1 MTPRRHLVLG
11 LFFVG
16 VIGILGYYTLFKT
29 DVSFFGEKSKLVAL
43 TDNAG
48 GLRKGAPVLY
58 AGVRWGQVEEV
69 VPDMDR
75 PRAERVRIVMTLDK
89 PIRLFEDHTAVIEAA
104 SVLGGVQLSLDPGT
118 PDQPEVDPTSP
129 LQLSR
134 KPDVLAA
141 AGALIEENREP
152 IRRAIAG
159 IEELVASARSGNSVI
174 SRLLNDETLGQE
186 FANAVESISG
196 TFTNAEALTDE
207 IRGGRG
213 TLGRLVYDPELF
225 DDIKRI
231 TEGVQNFIE
240 DGRGLLADARTG
252 QGIVALLMSD
262 AEAAGDLKGTLA
274 SVRSVADKV
283 DRGEGTLARLVN
295 DGAIASSMES
305 AANRISEFVS
315 GIREGEGTI
324 AKLFNEGRLYDN
336 FLAFSEDMIDMSSAV
351 RNQTGT
357 VGRLIYDD
365 AIVRQLERIFG
376 TLQGSLEEAREA
388 APIATF
394 LSTVFL
400 GF

>member
-11 LFFVG
+11 LFFLA
-16 VIGILGYYTLFKT
+16 VIGVLGYYTLFKT
-29 DVSFFGEKSKLVAL
+29 DVSFFGEKSRLVAF

-75 PRAERVRIVMTLDK
+75 PREERVRILLTLDH

-118 PDQPEVDPTSP
+118 TGLAELDTTIP
-129 LQLSR
+129 LSVR
-134 KPDVLAA
+134 RTPDVLAS

-152 IRRAIAG
+152 IRRSFEG
-159 IEELVASARSGNSVI
+159 IDELVRDLRGGNGVLARLI
-174 SRLLNDETLGQE
+174 NDEALGQE
-186 FANAVESISG
+186 FANAVSSISG

-213 TLGRLVYDPELF
+213 TLGRIIYDPELF
-225 DDIKRI
+225 DDIKAI
-231 TEGVQNFIE
+231 TEGVKGFVE
-240 DGRGLLADARTG
+240 DARGFLADARTG
-252 QGIVALLMSD
+252 QGTFAMLMND
-262 AEAAGDLKGTLA
+262 PVAAGDLKATFA
-274 SVRSVADKV
+274 SVRSVVDKV
-283 DRGEGTLARLVN
+283 DKGDGTLARLVN
-295 DGAIASSMES
+295 DGAIANSVQS
-305 AANRISEFVS
+305 AADGVAEFVS
-315 GIREGEGTI
+315 GIREGEGSI
-324 AKLFNEGRLYDN
+324 AKLFNDGRLYDN
-336 FLAFSEDMIDMSSAV
+336 LLAFSEDLVDMSSAV

-357 VGRLIYDD
+357 VGRLVYDD
-365 AIVRQLERIFG
+365 TVVRQLERVFN

-394 LSTVFL
+394 LATIFL

>member
-11 LFFVG
+11 LFFLA
-16 VIGILGYYTLFKT
+16 VIGVLGYYTLFKT
-29 DVSFFGEKSKLVAL
+29 DVSFFGEKSRVEAY

-75 PRAERVRIVMTLDK
+75 PRAERVRILLTLDQ
-89 PIRLFEDHTAVIEAA
+89 PIRLFEDHTAVIESA

-118 PDQPEVDPTSP
+118 TGLPEVDMTRP
-129 LQLSR
+129 LMVNR
-134 KPDVLAA
+134 TPDVLAA

-152 IRRAIAG
+152 IRRAITG
-159 IEELVASARSGNSVI
+159 IEELVADLRGGDAVL
-174 SRLLNDETLGQE
+174 SRLINDEALGQE
-186 FANAVESISG
+186 FANAVSSISG

-213 TLGRLVYDPELF
+213 TLGRIIYDAELF
-225 DDIKRI
+225 DDIKAI
-231 TEGVQNFIE
+231 TEGVKGFVE
-240 DGRGLLADARTG
+240 DARVFVSEARTG
-252 QGIVALLMSD
+252 QGIIAMLMND
-262 AEAAGDLKGTLA
+262 PEATGDLKGTLA
-274 SVRSVADKV
+274 SVRSVVDKV
-283 DRGEGTLARLVN
+283 DKGDGTLARLVN
-295 DGAIASSMES
+295 DGAIANSVQT
-305 AANRISEFVS
+305 AADGIAEFVS
-315 GIREGEGTI
+315 GIREGEGTV
-324 AKLFNEGRLYDN
+324 AKLFNDGRIADN
-336 FLAFSEDMIDMSSAV
+336 LLAFSEDLVDISSAV

-357 VGRLIYDD
+357 VGRLVYDD
-365 AIVRQLERIFG
+365 TVVRQLERVFN

-394 LSTVFL
+394 LATIFL